1 LEKTIERCSALLTEH
16 STIMAQRCIVFHIS
30 DTTIQGGFSSDHTL
44 RFCLQRSVWPVSD
57 DRVALAELFHHVLIK
72 LMLVKPKQHSI
83 LLVEDIMLPRKQ
95 RDLIVTVLL
104 RDLQVVA

>member
-1 LEKTIERCSALLTEH
+1 
-16 STIMAQRCIVFHIS
+16 MAQRCIVCHIS
-30 DTTIQGGFSSDHTL
+30 DTTIQGGFSGDHTL